1 MKRKFTEQPPKTI
14 MLKKRTTTYGVGNPG
29 PGLRRA
35 KTCGRVKPM
44 NGILT
49 HL

>member
-1 MKRKFTEQPPKTI
+1 

-29 PGLRRA
+29 PGLRWA